1 MVKNWQPVLSR
12 IRAALMRRGRSRQD
26 ADDLVQEAWVR
37 LASYE
42 QRSSVIEP
50 EAFLMRTALNLSID
64 DHRMARNHGEQ
75 VLLEDVEIVD
85 ATPTAETILLARER
99 IVRLSESLAGL
110 DVKTRRIFLAH
121 RVDGL
126 SYEQIAKDLRI
137 SISAV
142 EKHIA
147 RATLR
152 ITRDMEGWWP

>member
-26 ADDLVQEAWVR
+26 ADDLVQEAWIR

-42 QRSSVIEP
+42 QRSSVLEP

-64 DHRMARNHGEQ
+64 DHRTARNHGEQ

-99 IVRLSESLAGL
+99 IVRVSESLASL
-110 DVKTRRIFLAH
+110 DAKTRRIFLAH

-147 RATLR
+147 QATLR